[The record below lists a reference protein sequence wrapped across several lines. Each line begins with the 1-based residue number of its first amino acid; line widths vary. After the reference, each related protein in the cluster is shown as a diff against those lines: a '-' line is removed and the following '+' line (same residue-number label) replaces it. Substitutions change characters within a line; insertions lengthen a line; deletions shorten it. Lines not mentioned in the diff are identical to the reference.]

1 MIRIS
6 SLAIGLALSL
16 IIPAFGQES
25 QPSQTP
31 AQKAQS
37 QTACKSKCQAQYT
50 DYKECAGGVAP
61 MHSACEAFD
70 ECIHDCD

>member
-6 SLAIGLALSL
+6 SLAIGLSLSL
-16 IIPAFGQES
+16 IIPASGQQS

-37 QTACKSKCQAQYT
+37 ETVCRSKCEAQYT
-50 DYKECAGGVAP
+50 DYKQCTEGVAP
-61 MHSACEAFD
+61 MHSACELFN
-70 ECIHDCD
+70 ECVHDCD